1 MKDYRS
7 KSEKLTSWF
16 LESRNSWKER
26 ALQKQKKLRA
36 AQIKIRDLETSR
48 EYWKKR
54 AKQAELNQK
63 ETEQESKV
71 QLKKGGYSGKKPP
84 INIIIL

>member
-7 KSEKLTSWF
+7 KSEKLASWF
-16 LESRNSWKER
+16 LSSRNSWKQR

-36 AQIKIRDLETSR
+36 AQIKIRDLEKSR
-48 EYWKKR
+48 KYWKER
-54 AKQAELNQK
+54 AKEAELKQK

-71 QLKKGGYSGKKPP
+71 RLKKGRY
-84 INIIIL
+84 